1 MSQPDLESPMSLVIL
16 SDVASKVD
24 FKLSKSAT
32 QSPTRPFTTFRKL
45 VRIVKNVKFTANNDT
60 SRCIKFV
67 LTSRFFEIS
76 SFDFLFWSTAS
87 WTWLIFSWVKLWFR
101 FITSVV
107 ISIWWFK
114 TSFENILHENHE
126 KSLCKNVKAYKSKL
140 NTWKE
145 YSMKAK
151 HNFVRRTS
159 LEDFQ
164 SYKIKVI
171 FYPFQIGCLFSF
183 ALMLWIFPSRRY
195 FFQFV
200 SFVAEQ
206 KYLDFYKMKNH
217 ILMEDSAN

>member
-1 MSQPDLESPMSLVIL
+1 MP
-16 SDVASKVD
+16 
-24 FKLSKSAT
+24 
-32 QSPTRPFTTFRKL
+32 
-45 VRIVKNVKFTANNDT
+45 
-60 SRCIKFV
+60 
-67 LTSRFFEIS
+67 TSRFFEIS

-87 WTWLIFSWVKLWFR
+87 WTWFILSWVKLWFR

-114 TSFENILHENHE
+114 TSFENILHENLSFGIK
-126 KSLCKNVKAYKSKL
+126 KSLFKNVNVYKSKL

-145 YSMKAK
+145 YSMKEK

-159 LEDFQ
+159 LEEFF

-171 FYPFQIGCLFSF
+171 FHPFQIGCLFSF

-200 SFVAEQ
+200 SFVAKQ
-206 KYLDFYKMKNH
+206 KLFKMMLIK
-217 ILMEDSAN
+217 